1 MNSSFLS
8 CSGNSAFFSDFL
20 PAVICLHSE
29 HGFLPSK
36 VRCRAWVNE
45 AVRRL
50 SASIVVQATD
60 CSTVQCAPVAASSA
74 TISRTW
80 PNRVSTLGLC
90 RARRVESSARC
101 RRNFRRDELHESPK
115 RRQLLG

>member
-29 HGFLPSK
+29 HGCLPSK

-80 PNRVSTLGLC
+80 PNR
-90 RARRVESSARC
+90 ARSEEHTS
-101 RRNFRRDELHESPK
+101 ELQSRLHLVCS
-115 RRQLLG
+115 LLLEK